1 MLENQSISLIVGLGN
16 PGAEYERTRHNIGF
30 MAVDRLATSW
40 SISLGKEKR
49 FYGIFG
55 EGRLS
60 PRLASSGKIRLLKPT
75 TYMNVSGQSV
85 RACADWFKG
94 NPENIL
100 VIYDDMDLPLGKLR
114 LRPSGSA
121 GGHNGMKS
129 IISHLGTQNFPRLR
143 LGIGRSGKNDIDGAI
158 ASKANQ
164 NVTSHVLGGFST
176 TETKILPE
184 IFDLAESTVTSI
196 LADGLEKAMS
206 LYNSRNID
214 I

>member
-1 MLENQSISLIVGLGN
+1 MLETQSISLIVGLGN

-30 MAVDRLATSW
+30 MAVDRLASSW

-49 FYGIFG
+49 FYGLFG

-60 PRLASSGKIRLLKPT
+60 SRLASSGKIRLLKPT
-75 TYMNVSGQSV
+75 TYMNISGQSV

-143 LGIGRSGKNDIDGAI
+143 LGIGRGGKDDGDIAI

-164 NVTSHVLGGFST
+164 NVTNHVLGGFSA

-184 IFDLAESTVTSI
+184 IFNLAESMVTSI

-206 LYNSRNID
+206 LYNSRSID

>member
-100 VIYDDMDLPLGKLR
+100 VIYDDMDLPLGQLR

-121 GGHNGMKS
+121 GMKS

-206 LYNSRNID
+206 LYNSRSID

>member
-206 LYNSRNID
+206 LYNSRSID

>member
-1 MLENQSISLIVGLGN
+1 MLETQSISLIVGLGN

-30 MAVDRLATSW
+30 MAIDRLATSW

-49 FYGIFG
+49 FYGLFG

-60 PRLASSGKIRLLKPT
+60 SRLASSGKIRLLKPT

-143 LGIGRSGKNDIDGAI
+143 LGIGRGGRGEDDNAI

-164 NVTSHVLGGFST
+164 NVTNHVLGGFSAI
-176 TETKILPE
+176 ETKILPE
-184 IFDLAESTVTSI
+184 IFNLAESTVTSI

-206 LYNSRNID
+206 LYNSRSID
-214 I
+214 V

>member
-129 IISHLGTQNFPRLR
+129 IISHLGTQNFPRIR
-143 LGIGRSGKNDIDGAI
+143 LGIGRGGKNDVDGAI
-158 ASKANQ
+158 SSKANQ
-164 NVTSHVLGGFST
+164 NVTNHVLGGFST

-206 LYNSRNID
+206 LYNSRSID

>member
-1 MLENQSISLIVGLGN
+1 MFESQSISLIVGLGN
-16 PGAEYERTRHNIGF
+16 PGSEYERTRHNIGF
-30 MAVDRLATSW
+30 MAIDRLAASW

-49 FYGIFG
+49 FYGLFG

-60 PRLASSGKIRLLKPT
+60 SRLASSGKIRLLKPT

-85 RACADWFKG
+85 QACADWFKG

-100 VIYDDMDLPLGKLR
+100 VVYDDMDLPLGKLR

-143 LGIGRSGKNDIDGAI
+143 LGIGRGGKMHGDNAI

-164 NVTSHVLGGFST
+164 NVTNHVLGGFSA

-206 LYNSRNID
+206 LYNSRSID
-214 I
+214 F

>member
-1 MLENQSISLIVGLGN
+1 VGLGN

-143 LGIGRSGKNDIDGAI
+143 LGIGRGGKNDIDGAI

-206 LYNSRNID
+206 LYNSRSID

>member
-1 MLENQSISLIVGLGN
+1 MLETQSISLIVGLGN

-30 MAVDRLATSW
+30 MAIDRLATSW

-49 FYGIFG
+49 FYGLFG

-60 PRLASSGKIRLLKPT
+60 TRLASSGKICLLKPT

-143 LGIGRSGKNDIDGAI
+143 LGIGRGGKDDGDIAI

-164 NVTSHVLGGFST
+164 NVTNHVLGGFSA

-184 IFDLAESTVTSI
+184 IFNLAESTVTSI

-206 LYNSRNID
+206 LYNSRSID
-214 I
+214 V

>member
-1 MLENQSISLIVGLGN
+1 MLETQSISLIVGLGN

-30 MAVDRLATSW
+30 MAIDRLATSW
-40 SISLGKEKR
+40 NISLGKEKR
-49 FYGIFG
+49 FYGLFG

-60 PRLASSGKIRLLKPT
+60 SRLASSGKIRLLKPT

-143 LGIGRSGKNDIDGAI
+143 LGIGRGGRGEDDNAI

-164 NVTSHVLGGFST
+164 NVTNHVLGGFSAI
-176 TETKILPE
+176 ETKILPE
-184 IFDLAESTVTSI
+184 IFNLAESTVTSI

-206 LYNSRNID
+206 LYNSRSID
-214 I
+214 V

>member
-143 LGIGRSGKNDIDGAI
+143 LGIGRGGKNDIDGAI

-176 TETKILPE
+176 AETKILPE

-206 LYNSRNID
+206 LYNSRSID

>member
-1 MLENQSISLIVGLGN
+1 MLETQSISLIVGLGN

-60 PRLASSGKIRLLKPT
+60 SRLASSGKIRLLKPT
-75 TYMNVSGQSV
+75 TYMNISGQSV

-143 LGIGRSGKNDIDGAI
+143 LGIGRGGKGDVDNAI

-164 NVTSHVLGGFST
+164 NVTNHVLGGFSA

-206 LYNSRNID
+206 LYNSRSID